1 MMMMVETRKIISTY
15 IVKSDKNERAQIAT
29 KRVRGEVCLSVTL
42 TEITTLT
49 DDFEDK
55 NKKTE

>member
-15 IVKSDKNERAQIAT
+15 IVKSEKNQRAQIET
-29 KRVRGEVCLSVTL
+29 KKVRGEVCLSVTL

-49 DDFEDK
+49 DNIEDK
-55 NKKTE
+55 NKKTV